1 VAAAWAVAASLLGAS
16 VAMAEGATGSTGTHE
31 VVGITLPSDG
41 QPRELKFES
50 QGTIKSVEV
59 KPGDRVKAGQ
69 VLMKQDDR
77 NEVAELKALQHDV
90 SSVGVD
96 EAKVQVEVHEAD
108 VKRLKAIHADS
119 GNDAELEKA
128 EAELKYSNLEIL
140 NAEQETQ
147 VKKDKIERQLAV
159 VDMMQLRS
167 PVDGYVLAVD
177 SQAGEIADAQKP
189 ALKIV
194 ANDPLLVQLTL
205 PDYQSQVLKL
215 GRKMRVSYDR
225 KTWVEAEVT
234 YIAPQADGTGSQS
247 VRLKLANPDSRD
259 SGLRVYAELPA
270 DVAGAQ
276 PVAAA
281 GDVPV
286 DATTAA
292 AASPLK

>member
-1 VAAAWAVAASLLGAS
+1 
-16 VAMAEGATGSTGTHE
+16 MAEPATATGGTRE
-31 VVGITLPSDG
+31 GVGITLPSDG
-41 QPRELKFES
+41 QPRELKFEA

-77 NEVAELKALQHDV
+77 KEVAELKALQDDV
-90 SSVGVD
+90 SNVGIE
-96 EAKVQVEVHEAD
+96 EAKVQVKVHEAD
-108 VKRLKAIHADS
+108 VKRFKALHAES

-128 EAELKYSNLEIL
+128 EAELEYSKLEITK
-140 NAEQETQ
+140 AEQEKK
-147 VKKDKIERQLAV
+147 VKEDKIERQQAV
-159 VDMMQLRS
+159 IDMMQLRS

-215 GRKMRVSYDR
+215 GRKMRVTYDR

-259 SGLRVYAELPA
+259 SGLRVFAELPA

-292 AASPLK
+292 AATTPLK